1 MIAWLPWLLPLVLF
15 TPGPLEARAGQAD
28 RNLFCGV
35 DGTTAPEVAARH
47 GGTISA
53 LSPAKG
59 RFLTASRNL
68 VDPNFAE
75 SVILLLAYDAHG
87 AMGIVVNRPTDVRLA
102 SALPDIQELRDRPDR
117 VHLGGPVGGNLMLVL
132 VRSPTPIKPAEKIFA
147 DVYVT
152 GSATALRKVLGKAGK
167 TNRLRAYAGHAGWAP
182 GQLDREI
189 ARGDWLVTA
198 ADAAMVFE
206 TPASDIWPKLI
217 ERFSGEWAEERGMRS
232 TAAMSTPP
240 TVALRGAARGAAFSA
255 SSKLPE
261 NL

>member
-1 MIAWLPWLLPLVLF
+1 MIAWLPWLLLF
-15 TPGPLEARAGQAD
+15 ALFVPGPLEVCAGQAD
-28 RNLFCGV
+28 GDAFCNG
-35 DGTTAPEVAARH
+35 DGITAPDVAARH

-59 RFLTASRNL
+59 RFLTASRSL
-68 VDPNFAE
+68 IDPNFAE

-132 VRSPTPIKPAEKIFA
+132 VRSPTLIKPAEKIFA

-152 GSATALRKVLGKAGK
+152 GSATALRKVLGKGGK
-167 TNRLRAYAGHAGWAP
+167 TNRLRAYAGHAGWGP

-198 ADAAMVFE
+198 ADAATVFE

-232 TAAMSTPP
+232 TSAISTQP
-240 TVALRGAARGAAFSA
+240 TVPPRGTACGAAFSA
-255 SSKLPE
+255 FSKLPE